1 MTDPSR
7 DPRVLLPLPSHDFQV
22 LLSLA
27 DAPRH
32 AYGMAKAVE
41 GQSGG
46 VRLEIG
52 SLYRILARLTGDGLI
67 EDFQPPPA
75 AEGHEARRR
84 YYRLTPFGRRVARAE
99 AARLQDVVEAARRQ
113 KLLPSRSR

>member
-1 MTDPSR
+1 MGDQPR
-7 DPRVLLPLPSHDFQV
+7 DPRDLLPLPSHDFQI

-32 AYGMAKAVE
+32 AYGMAKAVQ
-41 GQSGG
+41 GQTGG

-67 EDFQPPPA
+67 EDFLPA
-75 AEGHEARRR
+75 HDAEGHEARRR
-84 YYRLTPFGRRVARAE
+84 YYRLTAFGRRVARAE
-99 AARLQDVVEAARRQ
+99 AARLEEVVKAARRQ
-113 KLLPSRSR
+113 KLLPSRPR